1 VKPVTTAERNDMSDK
16 LRKHGVVYRQAKHAA
31 LVHGL
36 ANTPWRQAAPCF
48 VSSTGM
54 AMVRA
59 CSMAMVMRAPHP
71 LPAYSA

>member
-1 VKPVTTAERNDMSDK
+1 MSDK

-54 AMVRA
+54 A
-59 CSMAMVMRAPHP
+59 
-71 LPAYSA
+71 